1 MNPHNIE
8 QLVADFE
15 ARIASGASFYMEAID
30 LLDVMDYYLEQG
42 NEAKADQAIAIAQHL
57 HPDNE
62 DVRLAVAYR
71 QKDLGNW
78 SEARRIVQSLQNQE
92 LPDVILFYAE
102 EALCRLDPD
111 KADGIFRQAF
121 QASYSQPDY
130 KLCVDYAEI
139 LLDYGFY
146 ERCLQTLDLI
156 PDDFEEMG
164 HALEIRGEAYFG
176 LDKYEEAEQCYQRE
190 VDADG
195 FDDVS
200 WTQLAYAQLKGKRY
214 DKAIESAEYALAIN
228 PTSEKAIDI
237 KHTCAMALGDLD
249 LIRQSA
255 EEYISIAPDAHT
267 PYLTLS
273 VLHAGEAGKAVSVKY
288 IKAAA
293 ARCPLSHPD
302 RAKVINALA
311 GTYLLIQREDEAMEL
326 YRAATS
332 LGIDAW
338 TTAMHFFDEAITT
351 KEYARAQR
359 IFFAY
364 QRAFP
369 LNAEQVLEV
378 ASYLRHYSLYQVAKD
393 VWEHLFTHENELSP
407 QQQDFFNEVREKLKN
422 NK

>member
-71 QKDLGNW
+71 QKDLAGW
-78 SEARRIVQSLQNQE
+78 SEARRIVESIENQD
-92 LPDVILFYAE
+92 LPDVRLFYAE
-102 EALCRLDPD
+102 EALCALNPD
-111 KADGIFRQAF
+111 KADKIF
-121 QASYSQPDY
+121 QAAFHATYEPDF

-146 ERCLQTLDLI
+146 ERCIHTLNLI
-156 PDDFEEMG
+156 PNDFEEID
-164 HALEIRGEAYFG
+164 HVLEIKGEAYIG
-176 LDKYEEAEQCYQRE
+176 LEQYEEAEQCYLRG

-195 FDDVS
+195 FDDIS
-200 WTQLAYAQLKGKRY
+200 WTQLAFAQLKAKRY
-214 DKAIESAEYALAIN
+214 DKALESAEYALAIN
-228 PTSEKAIDI
+228 PKSEKAIDI
-237 KHTCAMALGDLD
+237 KHSCAMAMNDIA
-249 LIRQSA
+249 LILQSA
-255 EEYISIAPDAHT
+255 EEYISIAPEAHI

-273 VLHAGEAGKAVSVKY
+273 ALYSGEESKEKSIKY

-293 ARCPLSHPD
+293 ARCPLNHPD

-311 GTYLLIQREDEAMEL
+311 GTYILCQREEEAMEL
-326 YRAATS
+326 IRAAES
-332 LGIDAW
+332 LGIDVW
-338 TTAMHFFDEAITT
+338 TTIIHYFDDAMTSKNYPHAH
-351 KEYARAQR
+351 R

-364 QRAFP
+364 ERAFP
-369 LNAEQVLEV
+369 LSAEQVLEV
-378 ASYLRHYSLYQVAKD
+378 ASYLRHNSLYQEAKD
-393 VWEHLFTHENELSP
+393 VWEHLFTHEDELSP
-407 QQQDFFNEVREKLKN
+407 ERQDFFNEAKKKLKEQ
-422 NK
+422 